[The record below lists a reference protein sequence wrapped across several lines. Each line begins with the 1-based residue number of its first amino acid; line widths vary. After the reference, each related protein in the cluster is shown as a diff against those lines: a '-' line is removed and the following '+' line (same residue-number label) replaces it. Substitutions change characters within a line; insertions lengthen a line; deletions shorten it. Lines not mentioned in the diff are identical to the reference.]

1 MVSELAIFLTRF
13 GYICLKDGSIFL
25 DACKDIS
32 ETVFIS
38 RLKDF
43 GFEVFTVDSN
53 FIILFNS
60 DNCISLKSKYK

>member
-1 MVSELAIFLTRF
+1 MVSELVMFLTRF
-13 GYICLKDGSIFL
+13 GYICLKDGCVLL

-32 ETVFIS
+32 ETVFTS
-38 RLKDF
+38 HLKDF